1 MLWIRIHRIS
11 IRNVLTQAFE
21 NEKDIQNIS
30 ITYLKMKIKYMQE
43 EIQNF
48 ENAISGNE

>member
-1 MLWIRIHRIS
+1 MYQLRH
-11 IRNVLTQAFE
+11 FKM
-21 NEKDIQNIS
+21 KDILNIS
-30 ITYLKMKIKYMQE
+30 STYLKMKIKYMQE